1 MNIKEQLK
9 HAESELKQSYKIL
22 KRYGIKDP
30 ESFMDHRCGGD
41 SLRGSLFQMVQSELG
56 YAYYQRGK
64 ITILKIY
71 ANELNPKGGKN
82 K

>member
-1 MNIKEQLK
+1 MNIKAELK

-30 ESFMDHRCGGD
+30 ESYMDDRCGGD
-41 SLRGSLFQMVQSELG
+41 RESELG

-71 ANELNPKGGKN
+71 ADELNPKRGK
-82 K
+82 KK

>member
-22 KRYGIKDP
+22 KGYGIKDP
-30 ESFMDHRCGGD
+30 KSFMDHRCGGD
-41 SLRGSLFQMVQSELG
+41 RESELG
-56 YAYYQRGK
+56 YAYYQRGM

-71 ANELNPKGGKN
+71 ANELNPKRGK
-82 K
+82 KK

>member
-30 ESFMDHRCGGD
+30 ESYMDHRCGGD
-41 SLRGSLFQMVQSELG
+41 RESELG

-71 ANELNPKGGKN
+71 ANELNPKKGK
-82 K
+82 KK

>member
-1 MNIKEQLK
+1 MNIKEALK
-9 HAESELKQSYKIL
+9 HAESELKKSYKIL

-30 ESFMDHRCGGD
+30 ESYIDDRFGGD
-41 SLRGSLFQMVQSELG
+41 RESELG

-71 ANELNPKGGKN
+71 ANELSPKGGK
-82 K
+82 KK